1 MNFDRKLHAL
11 QAEYLKTEEEVKRL
25 KKLIER
31 LNTELAEVKPHPRTR
46 EVSYFDFDSV
56 AKFNEFIRDKEITL
70 ERYEGDIIIT
80 YSGVESDDELARR
93 KSHIEKRIQDMQDR
107 ALRIQLAKL
116 DELTRQLEGYE
127 P

>member
-11 QAEYLKTEEEVKRL
+11 QAEYLKTEGEVKRL
-25 KKLIER
+25 IKLIEQ
-31 LNTELAEVKPHPRTR
+31 LNTELAEIKPNRRTR

-70 ERYEGDIIIT
+70 ERDEGNIIIT
-80 YSGVESDDELARR
+80 YSGVESDDEIAQR
-93 KSHIEKRIQDMQDR
+93 KSHIEKRIQDIQDR
-107 ALRIQLAKL
+107 ALRIQLKKLEELTKQL
-116 DELTRQLEGYE
+116 DEYK